1 MFNSILELLELK
13 KNNWFDWMCGNM
25 ARIYDLR
32 GTSEENVKEDL
43 KSSQYT

>member
-13 KNNWFDWMCGNM
+13 KNNWSTECAEIWQGFTICEV
-25 ARIYDLR
+25 L
-32 GTSEENVKEDL
+32 EENVKEDL

>member
-13 KNNWFDWMCGNM
+13 KNNWSTEC
-25 ARIYDLR
+25 AEILR